1 MTTSLSKLLNSNLA
15 TQFFEFIK
23 PPSVPQKIVLVKDKA
38 KLITAD
44 KQFREYKI
52 SEEIPEYSN
61 PLEGI
66 QEANPMNIAFFSKK
80 NIEILSKRIRY
91 EVYVQSGKENI
102 IGRQSSLELCNVMRS
117 IYLEYSRY
125 STDKYGMSVELSR
138 LNQIVVNKLVPRLIS
153 EIEQYKNYL
162 KDSSQNLIPIQHP
175 ISDNLAG
182 TKILRPITDIFA
194 SKTIN

>member
-1 MTTSLSKLLNSNLA
+1 MTTSLSKLFNSNLA

-23 PPSVPQKIVLVKDKA
+23 PPAASEKIVLVENKA
-38 KLITAD
+38 KLITED

-66 QEANPMNIAFFSKK
+66 QEANAMNIAFFSKK

-91 EVYVQSGKENI
+91 EVYVQSDKKNI

-125 STDKYGMSVELSR
+125 SLDKYAMSIELSR
-138 LNQIVVNKLVPRLIS
+138 LNQIVVNKLVPRLLS
-153 EIEQYKNYL
+153 EIQQYEVYL